1 MIKNIASTSFK
12 CKHCALHF
20 AYGYSKLSPFSIS
33 ERVSAVQLSRPG
45 PGGCGGAR
53 RFVGVSR

>member
-33 ERVSAVQLSRPG
+33 ESRLDSNLKAYRP
-45 PGGCGGAR
+45 
-53 RFVGVSR
+53 